1 MEKTRIDVKNEML
14 DSAKDLFD
22 YDIISEV
29 IAKST
34 NHTIHLVHLED
45 KNKLVNLDLSK
56 LARAIRA
63 GTILKTCNL
72 DEKSCRLFYYD
83 ETTGVA
89 RTAKAGQAVEFVDNA
104 EAFCFYV
111 AHHTKIMK
119 YMGFS
124 KGLMM
129 DAIKYF
135 GEGTTYIPPKY
146 EKIDFAHF
154 EKVGRL
160 YGLDDEGVVYAKK
173 MASMNFDYYKT
184 ISNENDWVLSAIA
197 NMSAIREVLA
207 LKIDERF
214 RTVMDWKVD
223 VHEDG
228 DLLWYYE
235 GVPISTKD
243 TVA

>member
-1 MEKTRIDVKNEML
+1 MGKTRLDVKNEIL
-14 DSAKDLFD
+14 ASFSGLFVH
-22 YDIISEV
+22 DIIAEI

-45 KNKLVNLDLSK
+45 KNKMGNLDLSK
-56 LARAIRA
+56 LVRAIRA
-63 GTILKTCNL
+63 GNILKTCNL

-89 RTAKAGQAVEFVDNA
+89 RTAKAGAAVEFVDNA

-111 AHHTKIMK
+111 AHHKKIMK
-119 YMGFS
+119 YMGGS
-124 KGLMM
+124 DELCM
-129 DAIKYF
+129 DAIEYF

-146 EKIDFAHF
+146 EKIGFAHF
-154 EKVGRL
+154 EKVGRC
-160 YGLDDEGVVYAKK
+160 YGLDDEGIDQAKK
-173 MASMNFDYYKT
+173 MATMNFDYYKT

-197 NMSAIREVLA
+197 NMSAIREALA

-223 VHEDG
+223 AHEDG

-243 TVA
+243 TIA